1 MATYTVRAQK
11 KKYSIVQV
19 KENTNKFAV
28 LAALA
33 SLIDMSLNV
42 WLKYQGP
49 FQQLLIGLGSNIS
62 NLPRAPHVFDHYQ
75 VKPLRNWFI
84 GNALI
89 LPSLFCLEDL
99 AARALL
105 KDFFPVSPQSAPFGS
120 SVFIRS
126 CCTPWSHPKS
136 HSPNECCLLFLIR
149 DVPLYQICSFI
160 ELCSK
165 PC

>member
-1 MATYTVRAQK
+1 MFYPNHLDIYWWPPIQCAHKK

-19 KENTNKFAV
+19 KKNTNKFAI

-33 SLIDMSLNV
+33 SLINMSLNV

-84 GNALI
+84 GNAFV

-105 KDFFPVSPQSAPFGS
+105 KDFFPASPQS

-126 CCTPWSHPKS
+126 CCTPWSPPKS
-136 HSPNECCLLFLIR
+136 HSPNECRLLFLIR
-149 DVPLYQICSFI
+149 DVLRYQICLQV
-160 ELCSK
+160 E
-165 PC
+165 

>member
-1 MATYTVRAQK
+1 MYIRSDLKSPRTKK

-19 KENTNKFAV
+19 KKTQT
-28 LAALA
+28 
-33 SLIDMSLNV
+33 SLPFLLLYLINMSLKV

-75 VKPLRNWFI
+75 VQPLRNWFI

-105 KDFFPVSPQSAPFGS
+105 KDFFPVSPQS

-136 HSPNECCLLFLIR
+136 HSANECCLLFLIR
-149 DVPLYQICSFI
+149 DVPVYQICSFI

-165 PC
+165 PY